1 MSKPPLI
8 FVVIVA
14 VIVVFAA
21 QRFMQQRRQ
30 NAINDAAPIN
40 TQKVEV
46 SAKREFPAPNRRS
59 RQREVI
65 AGEDMRYE
73 VYFKPLIGGSELK
86 FIVPETTYHQ
96 IDKGA
101 VGKLSTQGT
110 RFIGFEADVK

>member
-40 TQKVEV
+40 TQQVEV

-65 AGEDMRYE
+65 AVRICAMR
-73 VYFKPLIGGSELK
+73 F
-86 FIVPETTYHQ
+86 T
-96 IDKGA
+96 
-101 VGKLSTQGT
+101 LSH
-110 RFIGFEADVK
+110 